1 MHQVSGAALS
11 NTIGGVLIQRLG
23 YRASF
28 LGLAGIAMLAFALL
42 WFAIPETL
50 RDAKD
55 LTSDPDAKSTAQEK
69 AFAD

>member
-1 MHQVSGAALS
+1 
-11 NTIGGVLIQRLG
+11 LIERLG

-28 LGLAGIAMLAFALL
+28 LGLAGIALLAFALL

-50 RDAKD
+50 GDATN
-55 LTSDPDAKSTAQEK
+55 LASEREANFTAQEK